1 MLDSKKWE
9 AVMGLEVHLQLAT
22 SSKIFSGSS
31 TAFGNTPN
39 SQACS
44 VDLAMPGTLPVFN
57 ELALRCAVMFGL
69 GIEAEI
75 NKISVFDRKNYF
87 YPFISLL
94 LSSL

>member
-31 TAFGNTPN
+31 AAFGGAPN
-39 SQACS
+39 SKACS

-57 ELALRCAVMFGL
+57 ELALRYAVMFGL
-69 GIEAEI
+69 GIDAEI
-75 NKISVFDRKNYF
+75 KKYLLYRKIIFIQI
-87 YPFISLL
+87 YPR
-94 LSSL
+94 LSN